1 MKILTKIERKYLIF
15 NRHVQ
20 IRIEK
25 WVEKLLRYDENTVW
39 RRIRNNYIT
48 VLYEMVNRKKIE
60 GIFLRMPPE
69 KDLPNFTDI

>member
-1 MKILTKIERKYLIF
+1 MKILTNIERKYLIF